1 LTVLCV
7 VFKNT
12 VNMPLTD
19 LNCRTAAL
27 SDKPKKFADQA
38 GLYLLVNRAGKYWR
52 WDYRH
57 LGKRKTM
64 AFGTYPEVTLVN
76 ARKKIAEQRQ
86 ALQEGQ
92 DPMSTR
98 KIAKF
103 AAVAA
108 SGNSFE
114 EVARSWHKAK
124 SKKWAKVTADKTM
137 GHMQADLF
145 PVIGGHPITLIG
157 APILLAALRK
167 VENRGAAYTAT
178 RLREICGQVFRYAIA
193 TGLGLHNPAGD
204 LKGAIETPSVVHR
217 PAITDP
223 KELQSFLGDLRDW
236 DAADQLTL
244 SATKLALL
252 TFVRSQELRF
262 ARWEEVDFA
271 RREWR
276 IPAERMKT
284 GKGLRQAHIV
294 PLSKEAVAEF
304 QYIKDDSFGTQNI
317 FPNVQGGDKCMSENT
332 IGRLLVRMGYGEKQT
347 LHGFRATARTLLS
360 ERGWSEA
367 ALERQLDHKENDMV
381 KAAYARSKHLS
392 ERRQIMDD
400 WGRVVSSLEKG
411 EGMPPLPTQTVP

>member
-1 LTVLCV
+1 
-7 VFKNT
+7 
-12 VNMPLTD
+12 MPLTD
-19 LNCRTAAL
+19 LNCRTIPL
-27 SDKPKKFADQA
+27 SDAPKKLADQN

-64 AFGTYPEVTLVN
+64 AFGTYPEVTLVG
-76 ARKKIAEQRQ
+76 ARKKLTEHRQ
-86 ALQEGQ
+86 VLLDGR
-92 DPMSTR
+92 DPMSAR

-114 EVARSWHKAK
+114 EVARAWHKGK
-124 SKKWAKVTADKTM
+124 SKKWAKITADKTM
-137 GHMQADLF
+137 GHMEADLF
-145 PVIGGHPITLIG
+145 PTIGSLPVTQIG
-157 APILLAALRK
+157 APLLLAALRK
-167 VENRGAAYTAT
+167 VEGRGAAYTAT
-178 RLREICGQVFRYAIA
+178 RLREICGQIFRYAIA
-193 TGLGLHNPAGD
+193 TGLGTHNPAGD

-223 KELQSFLGDLRDW
+223 KELQKFLADLRTW

-252 TFVRSQELRF
+252 TFVRSQELRL
-262 ARWEEVDFA
+262 AQWDEVDFEK
-271 RREWR
+271 REWR

-294 PLSKEAVAEF
+294 PLSNEAVAEF
-304 QYIKDDSFGTQNI
+304 RRIKEDSFGSDYI
-317 FPNVQGGDKCMSENT
+317 FPNVLGDDKWMSENT
-332 IGRLLVRMGYGEKQT
+332 IGRLLVRMGYGQRQT

-360 ERGWSEA
+360 ERGWSDA

-381 KAAYARSKHLS
+381 KAAYARSKHLV
-392 ERRQIMDD
+392 ERRLIMDD
-400 WGRVVSSLEKG
+400 WGDVVRCLENG
-411 EGMPPLPTQTVP
+411 EGMPPVPTVTSS